1 MNTGLAEHLA
11 SQIRRQTPTAR
22 RVPVDVF
29 TLARE
34 FGIDHVV
41 IVEGLIEDGR
51 LEQRNGTVRVLL
63 SDRANT
69 QRQRYTLAHEL
80 GHLLLADPDKDTIAR
95 RMRSDDDIERFCDA
109 FAAALLQPRD
119 VVLRRYSDA
128 PRTLRTVRDLADRTH
143 TSLAAATVRLREVL
157 DWSPSLLHWKRT
169 DRGWQY
175 RWGAG
180 VPRGS
185 YRSLRSA
192 PETTLDLDRAAQR
205 SRADQP
211 IAVRMQLGAG
221 MIRVSGQGSVRGRSA
236 LGLVDLPLR
245 GNQR

>member
-11 SQIRRQTPTAR
+11 CQVRRQTPTAR
-22 RVPVDVF
+22 RLPIDIH

-34 FGIDHVV
+34 FGVEHIS

-51 LEQRNGTVRVLL
+51 LEQRNGVVRILL
-63 SDRANT
+63 SDRANS

-95 RMRSDDDIERFCDA
+95 RMRSDDDVERFCDA

-119 VVLRRYSDA
+119 VLNEEYSQA
-128 PRTLRTVRDLADRTH
+128 PRTLATVRDLADRTH

-157 DWSPSLLHWKRT
+157 DWQQSLLHWKRT
-169 DRGWQY
+169 ERGWHY

-180 VPRGS
+180 VPRAS

-192 PETTLDLDRAAQR
+192 AETTVDLDLAAQR
-205 SRADQP
+205 GRADQP
-211 IAVRMQLGAG
+211 LSVRMKLSAQT
-221 MIRVSGQGSVRGRSA
+221 ITISGLGSVRGRSA
-236 LGLVDLPLR
+236 LGLFDLPR
-245 GNQR
+245 SR